1 MGYIVLIPAYKPSEK
16 LVELIDEL
24 NADNIRTLVVND
36 GSGSEYDA
44 IFDKVRER
52 GIEVVV
58 HDVNMGKGMA
68 LKTGIERISKMD
80 DVDGIVTADADGQ
93 HLEKDI
99 IRIMDSMRKHPDS
112 LILGVRQFAKSNVP
126 FRSRLGNWVTKC
138 LFFLVA
144 RLRISDTQTGLR
156 GLPRSIFGHLIELE
170 GSRYEYEMSMLL
182 SVRHW
187 GVSVVQV
194 PIETVYID
202 GNKGSSFNTFKDT
215 FAIAKQLLKFSVS
228 SLISTLVDY
237 GIYMALGFI
246 FPQLAYAARFIPAR
260 VASATCNYLLNRLV
274 VFKKGTTSSVFK
286 YILLASCVMLVSAL
300 CVNCLEHLGLGS
312 FLSKVLIDAPM
323 FFVNYYFQKE
333 FVFKKK

>member
-93 HLEKDI
+93 HLAKDI

-126 FRSRLGNWVTKC
+126 FRSRLGNWGTKC

-274 VFKKGTTSSVFK
+274 VFKKGTASSVFK